1 MNASDLNHFR
11 HESHQTWNWSLT
23 WIPTNWNPFTPES
36 LQTWIPSFLNS
47 YKLKSLHI
55 WIPSDQT
62 WIHFIKIPWG
72 LYSLLFWR
80 KNQTFS
86 CGFAIFRI
94 FPKYPSHF
102 CQSGKQAISPRFYQV
117 FATKSTIEFFVCKCL
132 SCCVFSEFAS
142 CKERKKEKVHQTC
155 CFGLSGNFPTK
166 SMPWPAS
173 CRRCFQA
180 NLQIQSV
187 VSVWQSAQ

>member
-102 CQSGKQAISPRFYQV
+102 CQSGKQAISPPFYQV
-117 FATKSTIEFFVCKCL
+117 FATKSTKNFLCVNVYLVVYFQSLQVARKGKKKKCIKL
-132 SCCVFSEFAS
+132 VALVFLGTFQPS
-142 CKERKKEKVHQTC
+142 
-155 CFGLSGNFPTK
+155 
-166 SMPWPAS
+166 PWPAS